1 VAVIE
6 RGPADEAVVI
16 VKPDAEEAMV
26 TSRRGKRPVSGRKP
40 EVKGGTR
47 KRNRKLIKDERFE
60 IGLRGA
66 TEYPRR
72 RERVNRS
79 CTDRRKA
86 SAKTRVK

>member
-16 VKPDAEEAMV
+16 VKLGAEEAVV

-47 KRNRKLIKDERFE
+47 KRNRKLIKDSRFE
-60 IGLRGA
+60 ISL
-66 TEYPRR
+66 
-72 RERVNRS
+72 ERS
-79 CTDRRKA
+79 G
-86 SAKTRVK
+86 RVPET

>member
-16 VKPDAEEAMV
+16 VKPDAEEAVV

-47 KRNRKLIKDERFE
+47 KRKRKLIKD
-60 IGLRGA
+60 
-66 TEYPRR
+66 
-72 RERVNRS
+72 
-79 CTDRRKA
+79 
-86 SAKTRVK
+86 